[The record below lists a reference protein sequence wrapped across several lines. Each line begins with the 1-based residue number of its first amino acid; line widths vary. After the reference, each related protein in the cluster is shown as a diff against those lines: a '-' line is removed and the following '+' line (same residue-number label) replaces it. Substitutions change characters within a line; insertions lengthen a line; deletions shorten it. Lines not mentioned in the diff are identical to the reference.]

1 MSQTYVIRVHKERS
15 KKKKKKVTRMT
26 HRNALAEHWMGGGG
40 TKEMSDGRMNVK
52 RQTMHELTPRV
63 GWRE

>member
-15 KKKKKKVTRMT
+15 KKKKVTRMT

-40 TKEMSDGRMNVK
+40 TKEIGD
-52 RQTMHELTPRV
+52 E
-63 GWRE
+63 

>member
-15 KKKKKKVTRMT
+15 KKKKKVTRMT

-40 TKEMSDGRMNVK
+40 TKEIGD
-52 RQTMHELTPRV
+52 E
-63 GWRE
+63 

>member
-15 KKKKKKVTRMT
+15 KKKKVTRMT

-40 TKEMSDGRMNVK
+40 TKENDGRMNVK